1 MVLDTSIVSPR
12 FFALQMQ
19 KDLTHGKLSFF
30 LKDIDKTKLIS
41 FHIDILKYNILNV
54 WTLSH

>member
-1 MVLDTSIVSPR
+1 MKSMDGFRYEHCLSP
-12 FFALQMQ
+12 FLCFANA

-54 WTLSH
+54 